1 MVEGKFYVATTDS
14 GYEPLAMLETSSIS
28 TTEEYTDDHIYIPK
42 LASFDS
48 IEISAKLSKEALN
61 KLFGIRSLVYDYCPN
76 KKIVHLAKHAR
87 KRKTRNKNYSRCIRI
102 LEKEVKKRSNDI
114 L

>member
-1 MVEGKFYVATTDS
+1 MDEGKFYVATTGN
-14 GYEPLAMLETSSIS
+14 GYEPLAMLEISSIS
-28 TTEEYTDDHIYIPK
+28 TIEERTDDHIYIPK

-61 KLFGIRSLVYDYCPN
+61 KLFGLRSLVYDCCPN

-87 KRKTRNKNYSRCIRI
+87 KRKTRNKNFNRSIRI
-102 LEKEVKKRSNDI
+102 LEKEAKKRRDDK
-114 L
+114 